1 MGITGAA
8 LPGCGVAFSVQGG
21 FGLSNPEGIVI
32 LLQELTLI
40 KEIIFFFEDYAWII
54 QHFQSK

>member
-1 MGITGAA
+1 MGVAGAA

-40 KEIIFFFEDYAWII
+40 KEIIFFLKTMLA
-54 QHFQSK
+54 